1 MAAKNPGVRSISRG
15 HALFSLVLFLGVI
28 LTPSSALAMHISEG
42 ILPAGWALFWFLAAA
57 PFVALGVRQINRRK
71 QLDPMY
77 IPLLGIFGAAVFV
90 FSCFPIP
97 VPVAG
102 STAHPAGTG
111 LSAIFLGPFA
121 SVVVAFISLL
131 LQALFLA
138 HGGLTTLGGNT
149 FSMGVVGSFG
159 AFGAFLLAR
168 RLGLPLFWCGFAAG
182 AAADLLTYLST
193 SLELALAL
201 HGDQALWLVLGQ
213 IYLAFM
219 PTQIPLAILEGAVT
233 GGILVYVRNN
243 RPDILR
249 RVGVLKEA
257 KS

>member
-1 MAAKNPGVRSISRG
+1 MIRRLLPCLAVVFFAF
-15 HALFSLVLFLGVI
+15 A
-28 LTPSSALAMHISEG
+28 TPAFAMHISEG
-42 ILPAGWALFWFLAAA
+42 ILPPGWCVFWFVLAA
-57 PFVALGVRQINRRK
+57 PFVGWGVYSITRRK
-71 QLDPMY
+71 KIDPSY
-77 IPLLGIFGAAVFV
+77 VPLLGIFGAAVFV

-149 FSMGVVGSFG
+149 FSMGIMGSFSG
-159 AFGAFLLAR
+159 YAAF
-168 RLGLPLFWCGFAAG
+168 RLGRAARMSLFWSGFLAG
-182 AAADLLTYLST
+182 VAADLVTYLGT
-193 SLELALAL
+193 AFEMAIAL
-201 HGDQALWLVLGQ
+201 HGTKPFLSVLGQ

-219 PTQIPLAILEGAVT
+219 PTQIPLSLIEGAVT
-233 GGILVYVRNN
+233 GGIIVYVRKH

-249 RVGVLKEA
+249 RFGILQERRP
-257 KS
+257 

>member
-1 MAAKNPGVRSISRG
+1 MTCLIASATALLLLALPG
-15 HALFSLVLFLGVI
+15 A
-28 LTPSSALAMHISEG
+28 ALAMHISEG
-42 ILPAGWALFWFLAAA
+42 ILPAGWAALWFAVAL
-57 PFVALGVRQINRRK
+57 PFVAWGVRQISRRK
-71 QLDPMY
+71 AVDPSY

-111 LSAIFLGPFA
+111 MSAIFLGPFA

-149 FSMGVVGSFG
+149 LSMGVVGSFAGYG
-159 AFGAFLLAR
+159 AFRVGRLLR
-168 RLGLPLFWCGFAAG
+168 FNLFWCGFLAG
-182 AAADLLTYLST
+182 VAADLLTYLST
-193 SLELALAL
+193 SFEMAIAL
-201 HGDQALWLVLGQ
+201 HGDHPFWSVLGQ

-219 PTQIPLAILEGAVT
+219 PTQVPLSLLEGAVT
-233 GGILVYVRNN
+233 GGIVVYVSKH

-249 RVGVLKEA
+249 RLKVLGKEGV
-257 KS
+257 